1 MAEQPKQ
8 KIGSIGWHDLTVPD
22 ADGVRDFYQAVAGW
36 TPEPLDMGGYS
47 DYVMKPAEGDPTG
60 GICHARGSNTDIPP
74 VWMMYIVVADIAAS
88 AKNVTE
94 LGGKILK
101 GPTGGTHN
109 FCVIQDPAGAICALY
124 QG

>member
-8 KIGSIGWHDLTVPD
+8 KIGSIGWHDLTVSD

-36 TPEPLDMGGYS
+36 TSQGLDMGGYS
-47 DYVMKPAEGDPTG
+47 DYVMKATEGDSAVG
-60 GICHARGSNTDIPP
+60 VCHARGSNADIPP
-74 VWMMYIVVADIAAS
+74 VWMMYIVVADIETS
-88 AKNVTE
+88 AKAVTE
-94 LGGKILK
+94 NGGKILK
-101 GPTGGTHN
+101 GPTGGQHN

>member
-1 MAEQPKQ
+1 MAEENKP

-22 ADGVRDFYQAVAGW
+22 ADNVRDFYQEVAGW
-36 TPEPLDMGGYS
+36 TAEPLDMGGYS
-47 DYVMKPAEGDPTG
+47 DYVMKPAEGDPAG
-60 GICHARGSNTDIPP
+60 GVCHARGSNADIPP
-74 VWMMYIVVADIAAS
+74 VWLMYIVVADIAAS
-88 AKNVTE
+88 AARVTE

-101 GPTGGTHN
+101 GPTGGQHN